1 MTSKTNYDLSTFSK
15 EGEIEDVKIGT
26 KIWFMD
32 EYETDVGIVIVDEEF
47 KIRARW
53 DSGTSQTVRKE
64 GFNCYWG
71 IVVENTRDQTQ
82 QKQNRHKYY
91 DVILHWANGGVIEFR
106 SNYSDTSCWVELQ
119 NYEYPYFNEEQLQ
132 WRIKP
137 KTKTIRYRC
146 ALLKNNEVI
155 ALTSEP
161 NLEDA
166 YGDTAFLRWIDPEW
180 KEIEVEI

>member
-1 MTSKTNYDLSTFSK
+1 MESKQ
-15 EGEIEDVKIGT
+15 E
-26 KIWFMD
+26 
-32 EYETDVGIVIVDEEF
+32 
-47 KIRARW
+47 
-53 DSGTSQTVRKE
+53 QP
-64 GFNCYWG
+64 
-71 IVVENTRDQTQ
+71 Q

-91 DVILHWANGGVIEFR
+91 DVIMHWANGGVIEFR
-106 SNYSDTSCWVELQ
+106 STCSNTSCWVELQ
-119 NYEYPYFNEEQLQ
+119 NDESPYFNEEQLQ

-155 ALTSEP
+155 ALTSDP

-166 YGDTAFLRWIDPEW
+166 YVDAAFIRWIDPEW